1 MFDTI
6 KEMVKDLSTGLG
18 IMAVLGIVIY
28 AYGYMI
34 TSLGLSETYE
44 TALIFAPIVLYAS
57 YMMGGL
63 RRLNRNTKTF

>member
-34 TSLGLSETYE
+34 TSLGLSETY
-44 TALIFAPIVLYAS
+44 
-57 YMMGGL
+57 
-63 RRLNRNTKTF
+63 

>member
-18 IMAVLGIVIY
+18 IMALLGIVIY

-63 RRLNRNTKTF
+63 RRLNRTTKTF